1 MHILPQLPADRRPLP
16 IGIFDSGIGGLT
28 VARALSQV
36 LPHEHFVYFGDSAH
50 LPYGDKSTAAI
61 QAYSIKITE
70 MLLRQPVKAVVIACN
85 TASAAAYELVRE
97 YAGSR
102 ALVANVID
110 PTVAYLATTF
120 AGCRVGLI
128 GTRQTVH
135 TNAYLRRLQDYP
147 YPENTPG
154 VDLHS
159 LATPLLVPMIEE
171 GFYANIIS
179 REVIEMYLR
188 SPELADIEALVLAC
202 THYPLI
208 TPQIREF
215 YEDSGVQVL
224 DASDLVARHVRE
236 ELAAADLLNPA
247 AEPGRRQFFVS
258 DYTRSFEASSR
269 MFFGEEVKLELY
281 PLWS

>member
-1 MHILPQLPADRRPLP
+1 MHTLPLLPTDRRPLP

-28 VARALSQV
+28 VARAMAQV
-36 LPHEHFVYFGDSAH
+36 LPNEHFVYFGDSAH

-97 YAGSR
+97 YVGSR

-110 PTVAYLATTF
+110 PTVAYLAKTYP
-120 AGCRVGLI
+120 GRRVGLI
-128 GTRQTVH
+128 GTRQTVY
-135 TNAYLRRLQDYP
+135 TNAYLRRLQEYP
-147 YPENTPG
+147 YPAGSPA
-154 VDLHS
+154 VDLQS

-171 GFYANIIS
+171 GFYANTIS
-179 REVIEMYLR
+179 REVIDMYLR
-188 SPELADIEALVLAC
+188 SLELAGIEALVLAC

-208 TPQIREF
+208 APQILEF
-215 YEDSGVQVL
+215 YGDQDVQVL
-224 DASDLVARHVRE
+224 DASDLVARHVQA
-236 ELAAADLLNPA
+236 ELEAANLLNLGK
-247 AEPGRRQFFVS
+247 EPGRRHFYVS

-269 MFFGEEVKLELY
+269 MFFGEEVRLELY